1 MKSVIYLGNDKELTK
16 LLNEEISGIHLTM
29 TQLDESQIPA
39 STPLQPDTIIID
51 LRTDFDPKKI
61 PEFWKML
68 IAGDNEI
75 SLLYITE
82 EELFTQGKIPFLRD
96 DNYDILFAPI
106 GAKELSYRI
115 NKQNSFLI
123 DKKTLKD
130 PSKISKTFKSFPL
143 PVFYQDSNDQI
154 VNINP
159 AFEQCFACLEEDIIG
174 KTFKELHV
182 DFTSGIAE
190 STHNDLSS
198 TVHAEYSIPGQYID
212 KKLILHTT
220 QLEDTN
226 NQTHYTMGVIL
237 DITESQ
243 KNLDQLEAQKK
254 IAENIN
260 LVRSKFLSGISHE
273 FRTPVNAIIGF
284 SELIRIS
291 LDPEHNVQEF
301 VETIESSAQL
311 LLDSLNNLLDI
322 AQIEAGDK
330 QLEYSEVCLKTLI
343 HEVLMHFEVSS
354 HKKNIELNFDFG
366 DKLPDYVYLDYHRI
380 KQVLTNLVSNSIKN
394 TNNGKITLNILHKPT
409 VSSKHVDIYINIKDT
424 GSGIAPDSLE
434 QVRKMLE
441 DPQNLDLSDKK
452 LSFGLALSS
461 TFVRMMNGEIRIEE
475 SNTEG
480 TTLTIK
486 LPQVETIKQRKAPTK
501 LSDTIDNCKP
511 NPEAKILIADRQEF
525 NRELIK
531 NYLKKIGLYNTYE
544 ACTEEELETYSN
556 RSHFDLIIVDL
567 NFKNLDRIDLL
578 KRIKLSE
585 KNHYTPVISLSNNET
600 DFLDFKLLS
609 YTSSLL
615 IKPLSL
621 RKFCNTVDQYCKLD
635 EES

>member
-1 MKSVIYLGNDKELTK
+1 
-16 LLNEEISGIHLTM
+16 
-29 TQLDESQIPA
+29 
-39 STPLQPDTIIID
+39 
-51 LRTDFDPKKI
+51 
-61 PEFWKML
+61 
-68 IAGDNEI
+68 
-75 SLLYITE
+75 
-82 EELFTQGKIPFLRD
+82 
-96 DNYDILFAPI
+96 
-106 GAKELSYRI
+106 
-115 NKQNSFLI
+115 
-123 DKKTLKD
+123 
-130 PSKISKTFKSFPL
+130 
-143 PVFYQDSNDQI
+143 
-154 VNINP
+154 
-159 AFEQCFACLEEDIIG
+159 
-174 KTFKELHV
+174 
-182 DFTSGIAE
+182 
-190 STHNDLSS
+190 
-198 TVHAEYSIPGQYID
+198 
-212 KKLILHTT
+212 
-220 QLEDTN
+220 
-226 NQTHYTMGVIL
+226 MGVIL

-291 LDPEHNVQEF
+291 LDPEHSVQEF
-301 VETIESSAQL
+301 VETIESSAKL

-330 QLEYSEVCLKTLI
+330 QLEYSDVCLKTLI

-366 DKLPDYVYLDYHRI
+366 DRLPDYVYLDYHRI
-380 KQVLTNLVSNSIKN
+380 KQVLINLVSNAIKN
-394 TNNGKITLNILHKPT
+394 TNNGKITLDILHKPT

-441 DPQNLDLSDKK
+441 DPQNLELPNKK
-452 LSFGLALSS
+452 MSFGLALSS
-461 TFVRMMNGEIRIEE
+461 TFVRMMNGDIRIED
-475 SNTEG
+475 SNSEG
-480 TTLTIK
+480 TTLTIT
-486 LPQVETIKQRKAPTK
+486 LPEVEILKQRKVPAR

-544 ACTEEELETYSN
+544 ACNEEELAQYSN
-556 RSHFDLIIVDL
+556 NSNFDLIIVDL
-567 NFKNLDRIDLL
+567 NFKKLDRIELL
-578 KRIKLSE
+578 KRIKLSD

-635 EES
+635 ESENN